1 MTQPPPPGTARPG
14 GRTAHNR
21 AAVVEATLAELAE
34 HGYDQTTMESVALRA
49 SVHKTTVYRR
59 WRTKERLVAEALK
72 ATAEVR
78 IEVPDTGDL
87 ALDLQTLARGVR
99 AVLMSTVGSAAVRTL
114 VSGAQSSPEVAR
126 VLRTFW
132 AGRLTKVIPI
142 VERAVA
148 DGRLPEGTDA
158 IELMKYLAAPLF
170 HRVLVTAEPV
180 TQEDADRA
188 AAVVLVAAQAGV
200 FVVI

>member
-1 MTQPPPPGTARPG
+1 MQ
-14 GRTAHNR
+14 
-21 AAVVEATLAELAE
+21 L
-34 HGYDQTTMESVALRA
+34 
-49 SVHKTTVYRR
+49 
-59 WRTKERLVAEALK
+59 LVAI
-72 ATAEVR
+72 T
-78 IEVPDTGDL
+78 
-87 ALDLQTLARGVR
+87 LDHANPGR
-99 AVLMSTVGSAAVRTL
+99 AVLTSTVGSAAVRTL
-114 VSGAQSSPEVAR
+114 VSGAQDSPEVAQ

-148 DGRLPEGTDA
+148 DGRLPQGTDA

-180 TQEDADRA
+180 TEEDADRA
-188 AAVVLVAAQAGV
+188 AAVVLAAARGGV